1 MKKVFVSLC
10 MASVLMGLSSC
21 ASTKNA
27 ATLSSISGEWNIIEV
42 NGTAVVP
49 APGQEFPYIGFD
61 TKTGKVFGNS
71 GCNRMMGTF
80 EADSLTPGALS
91 FGPIGST
98 RMACPDMQTEQM
110 VLNALNKVKSYETV
124 SDQPEIIALCSE
136 DGKKMLTLQKKDE
149 SQVSLTDLSG
159 EWAIELVNGKK
170 IVGTTEVTPFIGFNT
185 DENRIY
191 GNVGCN
197 TINGALLQNE
207 KTANSLKFE
216 NIATTMMMCPD
227 METETTVLNALNET
241 RSFSIKNGQV
251 YLLGENGNE
260 LLVLKKQ

>member
-1 MKKVFVSLC
+1 MKKVIFKMTAV
-10 MASVLMGLSSC
+10 C
-21 ASTKNA
+21 ASALILASCGGSKNML
-27 ATLSSISGEWNIIEV
+27 TLSSLNGEWNITEV
-42 NGTAVVP
+42 D
-49 APGQEFPYIGFD
+49 GQKITDKKTPFIGFD
-61 TKTGKVFGNS
+61 VAQKRIYGNS

-170 IVGTTEVTPFIGFNT
+170 IVGTTEVTPT
-185 DENRIY
+185 R
-191 GNVGCN
+191 
-197 TINGALLQNE
+197 
-207 KTANSLKFE
+207 TAFTVMWVAIPS
-216 NIATTMMMCPD
+216 
-227 METETTVLNALNET
+227 TVLCF
-241 RSFSIKNGQV
+241 RM
-251 YLLGENGNE
+251 
-260 LLVLKKQ
+260 KKQPIH